1 MESNIRTTRSFV
13 FRTAWRVAGAFDSFA
28 DALRYAWRVA
38 KLKLRMLAGAV
49 EFAYRKVDG
58 TVRTAVGTLAPKYVD
73 YEYKGQASSCRTLAY
88 YDIER
93 GGFRCC
99 RLENIIF
106 QCTTD
111 TQQQKQRKRG

>member
-1 MESNIRTTRSFV
+1 MGTRGTNGTGIRETRRFV
-13 FRTAWRVAGAFDSFA
+13 FRTAWQVAKSFGSFGE
-28 DALRYAWRVA
+28 ALRYAWRVA
-38 KLKLRMLAGAV
+38 KLKMNMLAGAV

-58 TVRTAVGTLAPKYVD
+58 GLRTAVGTLAPRYVD
-73 YEYKGQASSCRTLAY
+73 YEHKGHASSCRALAY

-106 QCTTD
+106 
-111 TQQQKQRKRG
+111 

>member
-1 MESNIRTTRSFV
+1 METHIKTTRETRSFV
-13 FRTAWRVAGAFDSFA
+13 FRTAWQVAASFKSFA

-38 KLKLRMLAGAV
+38 KLKLRMLSGAV

-58 TVRTAVGTLAPKYVD
+58 GLRTAVGTLAPRYVD
-73 YEYKGQASSCRTLAY
+73 YECKGHASSCKTLAY

-106 QCTTD
+106 
-111 TQQQKQRKRG
+111 